1 MMKTSDAAR
10 GKWKGILL
18 TLNIAPSFLTGKHGP
33 CPFCGGHD
41 RFRWDNAGGK
51 GSFICSQC
59 GAGDGFEFLM
69 RARGWTFMQAAREV
83 DQVVGNIQAEPIRG
97 QADAKHRAARLTQ
110 LWREAKPLSPD
121 DLAFAYLSARVS
133 LPARLPPTLRF
144 ASTCPVPGRH
154 PLPALISMV
163 QDHEGQPANIHRT
176 FLGPQGK
183 AQIETPRAMMPGPIP
198 DGSAIR
204 LFADFQDQ
212 LGIAEGIET
221 AFAAAAKF
229 NVPVWS
235 AINSAMLQKW
245 RPPPGVTKV
254 TIFGDADKKYGG
266 QEAAFALAHRLA
278 ARQQLEVEVK
288 LPARLG
294 CDWADEID

>member
-1 MMKTSDAAR
+1 
-10 GKWKGILL
+10 
-18 TLNIAPSFLTGKHGP
+18 
-33 CPFCGGHD
+33 
-41 RFRWDNAGGK
+41 
-51 GSFICSQC
+51 
-59 GAGDGFEFLM
+59 
-69 RARGWTFMQAAREV
+69 
-83 DQVVGNIQAEPIRG
+83 
-97 QADAKHRAARLTQ
+97 
-110 LWREAKPLSPD
+110 
-121 DLAFAYLSARVS
+121 
-133 LPARLPPTLRF
+133 
-144 ASTCPVPGRH
+144 
-154 PLPALISMV
+154 MV
-163 QDHEGQPANIHRT
+163 QDPDGRPANIHRT
-176 FLGPQGK
+176 FLGPEGK
-183 AQIETPRAMMPGPIP
+183 AQIDTPRAMMPGPIP

-245 RPPPGVTKV
+245 QPPPGVTKV

-278 ARQQLEVEVK
+278 ARQHLEVEVK
-288 LPARLG
+288 LPRRLG